1 MFKQAT
7 REQVR
12 LRLLLTGISGSGKT
26 WTALEIAHSLGQN
39 IGVIDTENGSA
50 SRYVGQFQFQ
60 SCPLGNSMSVGV
72 NPLDYVKAMDAATRA
87 GFDVLIIDSLSHYWL
102 WALDLVGGFGDW
114 KKVRPP
120 ERQLINA
127 MLNLPC
133 HLIAT
138 ARSKAEYV
146 VVDAPNKRGKLTS
159 QPQRVGTAP
168 LLGQDLDYEF
178 DVVGAMDTD
187 HVLTIEKSRCPN
199 LGGQRIAFPGQAFA
213 QELLRWTQTG
223 APATESYEQKCN
235 RIRDAREKVG
245 RTSENV
251 IALMKQH
258 FQVESPHQLSSG
270 QCDQLIELIN
280 RPGENVQPSTSASV
294 QPVQAVALN

>member
-1 MFKQAT
+1 MFAPAT

-12 LRLLLTGISGSGKT
+12 LRLLLTGVSGSGKT
-26 WTALEIAHSLGQN
+26 WTALEIARSLGQN

-60 SCPLGNSMSVGV
+60 TCPLGNSMSVGV
-72 NPLDYVKAMDAATRA
+72 SPLEYVKAMNAATQA

-146 VVDAPNKRGKLTS
+146 VVDAPNRRGKLTS

-178 DVVGAMDTD
+178 DVVGVMDTE
-187 HVLTIEKSRCPN
+187 HVLTVEKSRCPN
-199 LGGQRIAFPGQAFA
+199 LGGQRIPFPGQAFA
-213 QELLRWTQTG
+213 QELLSWTQTG

-235 RIRDAREKVG
+235 RIRVAREAVG
-245 RTSENV
+245 KTSDDV
-251 IALMKQH
+251 VSLMRQQ
-258 FQVESPHQLSSG
+258 FQVESPHQLTSA
-270 QCDQLIELIN
+270 QCDQLIEQIV
-280 RPGENVQPSTSASV
+280 PASV
-294 QPVQAVALN
+294 QLQPVPAVA